1 MEDRLTLKDWGVLA
15 AIGTIL
21 VVTAAW
27 WGLALWP
34 LPASAPPALL
44 RARVICFGTADNGLP
59 TTFGWMML
67 TGEPLMITLLL
78 VGAVGAPNVRAALHK
93 LGLVRAGRLALRAV
107 TVSVV
112 VALLAAVARVGWA
125 LDSGFGGGGVP
136 SITTR
141 LDRPAP
147 PLNLVDQRGSTVTLA
162 GLRGRP
168 ALVTFA
174 YAHCETVCP
183 VVVAEVVRARD
194 RTPDQ
199 RPAIVVVTLDP
210 WRDTPSRLSAMAD
223 LWGLSGDAA
232 VLSGPVPDV
241 EAVLDRWNVPRTRDP
256 HTGEVTHPNLV
267 YVLDGTGRIVYAT
280 GGDAATI
287 VRLLGQL

>member
-1 MEDRLTLKDWGVLA
+1 MEDRLTLQQRGVLA
-15 AIGTIL
+15 AAVVIL
-21 VVTAAW
+21 AVTAAW

-34 LPASAPPALL
+34 FAASAPPALL

-78 VGAVGAPNVRAALHK
+78 YGAVGGPAIRETLRR
-93 LGLVRAGRLALRAV
+93 LGLSPVGRVTLRAV
-107 TVSVV
+107 GAGIV

-125 LDSGFGGGGVP
+125 LDAGADAGVP
-136 SITTR
+136 STTMR

-147 PLNLVDQRGSTVTLA
+147 PLNLVDQRGVTVTLERLA
-162 GLRGRP
+162 GRP

-183 VVVAEVVRARD
+183 IVVAEVIRAHD
-194 RTPDQ
+194 RTPGP
-199 RPAIVVVTLDP
+199 RPAIVVMTLDP
-210 WRDTPSRLSAMAD
+210 WRDTPSRLPAMAD
-223 LWGLSGDAA
+223 LWGLPHDASVVSGA
-232 VLSGPVPDV
+232 VPDV
-241 EAVLDRWNVPRTRDP
+241 VAALDRWNVPRSRDL
-256 HTGEVTHPNLV
+256 HTGEVTHANLV
-267 YVLDGTGRIVYAT
+267 YVLDGSGRIVYAT

>member
-1 MEDRLTLKDWGVLA
+1 MEDRLTVRHWGALA
-15 AIGTIL
+15 ALGVIL

-27 WGLALWP
+27 WGFALWP

-44 RARVICFGTADNGLP
+44 RARVLCFGTADNGLP
-59 TTFGWMML
+59 TVFGWMML

-78 VGAVGAPNVRAALHK
+78 IGAVGGPTIHDALHRVS
-93 LGLVRAGRLALRAV
+93 LLRAGRLVLRV
-107 TVSVV
+107 VSGGIVV
-112 VALLAAVARVGWA
+112 GALAAIGRVGWA
-125 LDSGFGGGGVP
+125 LDAGAGAGVP

-147 PLNLVDQRGSTVTLA
+147 PLNLVDQRGSPVTLE

-168 ALVTFA
+168 ALITFA

-183 VVVAEVVRARD
+183 IVVAEVIRAHD
-194 RTPDQ
+194 RMPEP
-199 RPAIVVVTLDP
+199 RPAIVVITLDP
-210 WRDTPSRLSAMAD
+210 WRDTPSRLPAMAD
-223 LWGLSGDAA
+223 LWGLPGDAS
-232 VLSGPVPDV
+232 VVSGTVPDV
-241 EAVLDRWNVPRTRDP
+241 ESALDRWSVPRTRDL

-267 YVLDGTGRIVYAT
+267 YVLDGTGRIAYAT
-280 GGDAATI
+280 GGDADTI